1 MTHYLN
7 LWPNPFKMIK
17 LGIKKIEMR
26 LNDEK
31 RSLIKVGDYIEFE
44 NKDTHEKLT
53 CLVTNIYKY
62 VNFEELYKHHDKSS
76 LGYFENEEAKPSD
89 MNVYYPQE
97 RIDHYGVLGI
107 EINLMKK
114 ND

>member
-1 MTHYLN
+1 MKHYLN

-17 LGIKKIEMR
+17 LGIKTIEMR

-31 RSLIKVGDYIEFE
+31 RSLIHIGDLIEFE

-53 CLVTNIYKY
+53 CEVINIYKY
-62 VNFEELYKHHDKSS
+62 SSFEELYKNHDKSS

-89 MNVYYPQE
+89 MNLYYSQE
-97 RIDHYGVLGI
+97 RIEKYGVLGI
-107 EINLMKK
+107 EIKK
-114 ND
+114 VI

>member
-62 VNFEELYKHHDKSS
+62 LNFVELYKHHDKSS

-89 MNVYYPQE
+89 MNIYYSQE
-97 RIDHYGVLGI
+97 KRDKYGVLGI
-107 EINLMKK
+107 EIKK
-114 ND
+114 V

>member
-1 MTHYLN
+1 
-7 LWPNPFKMIK
+7 MIK
-17 LGIKKIEMR
+17 LGIKTIEMR

-31 RSLIKVGDYIEFE
+31 RSLIKIGDFIEFE

-53 CLVTNIYKY
+53 CEVINIYKY
-62 VNFEELYKHHDKSS
+62 SSFEELYKHHDKSS

-97 RIDHYGVLGI
+97 RIDQYGVLGI
-107 EINLMKK
+107 EIKK
-114 ND
+114 VN